1 FSRGYICPKAH
12 ALKELQSDP
21 DRLRRPLQR
30 TKSGWREMPWD
41 AALAEASE
49 KLLAVRS
56 AHGPESL
63 AIYLGNPS
71 AHNIGSMLYGRVLI
85 RALGSHQR
93 FSATSV
99 DQLPKMISSCLLFG
113 EQLLVPVP
121 DVDRTAYL
129 LIIGANPVVSNG
141 SLMTAPA
148 MPKRL
153 RALRARGGKLVVVDP
168 RRTETARLA
177 DEHLSIRPGTDAL
190 FPFAIVHT
198 LFAEGLLRLGRLE
211 PMVEGIEEVRSLARS
226 FSPEAVSDRIGI
238 DAATRRRVAR
248 EISAA
253 PAAACYCR
261 IGTCTQEFGTLS
273 SWLVDVVNVLS
284 GNLDRVGG
292 AMFTAPAA
300 PFKY

>member
-1 FSRGYICPKAH
+1 MGERSYRACTLCEATCGIVVETAGREVISIRGDEDDPFSRGYICPKAH

-49 KLLAVRS
+49 KLLAVRG

-99 DQLPKMISSCLLFG
+99 DQLPKMISSAALFG

-121 DVDRTAYL
+121 DIDRTSYL
-129 LIIGANPVVSNG
+129 LMLGANPAVSNG
-141 SLMTAPA
+141 
-148 MPKRL
+148 
-153 RALRARGGKLVVVDP
+153 
-168 RRTETARLA
+168 
-177 DEHLSIRPGTDAL
+177 
-190 FPFAIVHT
+190 
-198 LFAEGLLRLGRLE
+198 
-211 PMVEGIEEVRSLARS
+211 
-226 FSPEAVSDRIGI
+226 
-238 DAATRRRVAR
+238 
-248 EISAA
+248 
-253 PAAACYCR
+253 
-261 IGTCTQEFGTLS
+261 
-273 SWLVDVVNVLS
+273 
-284 GNLDRVGG
+284 
-292 AMFTAPAA
+292 
-300 PFKY
+300 